1 MSMEKLADHIIA
13 VAQKNEISIS
23 NLQLQKVM
31 YFAIKEAKEKG
42 LMPISELKELY
53 DEPFLVWA
61 YGPVVKSQY
70 ERFKCFGSSP
80 IIGIFQSFPKLEPI
94 NNIIETYL
102 RKSVSSLIRKSH
114 EVPFWKDHKDKI
126 VGFRSDLAYEL
137 GDI

>member
-13 VAQKNEISIS
+13 VEQKKEISIS

-31 YFAIKEAKEKG
+31 YFAIKEAKEQG
-42 LMPISELKELY
+42 LMSMSELKELY

-70 ERFKCFGSSP
+70 ERFKGFGSSP
-80 IIGIFQSFPKLEPI
+80 IIGIFQTFPKLETI
-94 NNIIETYL
+94 NNIIEAYL
-102 RKSVSSLIRKSH
+102 RRSVSSLIRESH
-114 EVPFWKDHKDKI
+114 EVPFWKDNKDNI
-126 VGFRSDLAYEL
+126 VGFRSDLEYKL